1 MKNMSWKEELE
12 KYTESEF
19 LSSKDLG
26 NGVTKTKITG
36 FRKENYKDEERYVL
50 DTELKPLLLNK
61 TNAKMLKEIS
71 ETKNIAELTG
81 RTVSLMKQKVP
92 FQGDLVDAV
101 RVVDLE

>member
-12 KYTESEF
+12 KYTASEF
-19 LSSKDLG
+19 MSSKDLG
-26 NGVTKTKITG
+26 AGIIKTKITG

>member
-19 LSSKDLG
+19 MSSKDLG
-26 NGVTKTKITG
+26 TGITKTKITG
-36 FRKENYKDEERYVL
+36 FRKEEYKDEERYVL

-71 ETKNIAELTG
+71 DTKNITELTG
-81 RTVSLMKQKVP
+81 RTVSLMKQKVN
-92 FQGDLVDAV
+92 FQGDMVDAV
-101 RVVDLE
+101 RIVDLE

>member
-19 LSSKDLG
+19 LSSKDLSAG
-26 NGVTKTKITG
+26 ITKTKITG
-36 FRKENYKDEERYVL
+36 FRKEEFKDEERYVL
-50 DTELKPLLLNK
+50 DTEMKPLLLNK

-71 ETKNIAELTG
+71 ETKNITELTG

>member
-1 MKNMSWKEELE
+1 MSWKEELE

-19 LSSKDLG
+19 MSSKDLG
-26 NGVTKTKITG
+26 AGIIKTKITG

-50 DTELKPLLLNK
+50 DTEMKPLLLNK
-61 TNAKMLKEIS
+61 TNARLLKEIA
-71 ETKNIAELTG
+71 ETKNITELTG

>member
-19 LSSKDLG
+19 MSSKDLG
-26 NGVTKTKITG
+26 TGITKTKITG
-36 FRKENYKDEERYVL
+36 FRKEEFKDEERYVL

-71 ETKNIAELTG
+71 ETKNITELAG
-81 RTVSLMKQKVP
+81 RTVSLTKQKVN